1 MSPGA
6 VSAILERTADA
17 QPCPTALPLSGAAG
31 TALFGVPYTAITRP
45 DDSPQTCQGGP
56 AHNSW
61 YGSGQ
66 INALSAITS

>member
-6 VSAILERTADA
+6 VSAMLEQTADA

-45 DDSPQTCQGGP
+45 DDSPQECQGGP